1 MVSGGFSSAFA
12 SSFAGAGAVVQ
23 DGFIGPMRAQ
33 DALVNG
39 AAWARVGGGLLI
51 GGALLIGPAGKVY
64 AFASADTAARWA
76 NNAKGAGERE
86 AVIIAG
92 LSPDLR
98 EAWKERKR
106 AKLAVIA
113 GRLADAAARQ
123 TDAEKRAALIA
134 ESDYC
139 LSKWG

>member
-1 MVSGGFSSAFA
+1 MFSSAFSSAFA
-12 SSFAGAGAVVQ
+12 GGVQ
-23 DGFIGPMRAQ
+23 QYIGPMMAQ
-33 DALVNG
+33 RLLTDG
-39 AAWARVGGGLLI
+39 AAWAVSGSGLTVA
-51 GGALLIGPAGKVY
+51 GKLLIGPAGKVY

-76 NNAKGAGERE
+76 SNAKGAGERE

-92 LSPDLR
+92 LDADLAA
-98 EAWKERKR
+98 AWKARKR

-123 TDAEKRAALIA
+123 ADGAKRAALIA

-139 LSKWG
+139 LTKWA

>member
-1 MVSGGFSSAFA
+1 MFSSAF
-12 SSFAGAGAVVQ
+12 SSAFVRPAVGCV
-23 DGFIGPMRAQ
+23 GPMLAQ
-33 DALVNG
+33 LALTDG
-39 AAWARVGGGLLI
+39 AAWSVVGSSLVVAGK
-51 GGALLIGPAGKVY
+51 LLIGPAGKVY

-92 LSPDLR
+92 LDADLR

-113 GRLADAAARQ
+113 GRLADAAAKQ
-123 TDAEKRAALIA
+123 ADAEKRAALIA